1 MKIFWQQVCKKRT
14 MAIIVQHSI
23 WWDNNAS
30 EYIEQWWQTDIN
42 KCSLRTSLSY
52 QRKFRIIHRMHTN
65 IYTSVIKKQNKLQ
78 IMGKMSCVGVGKGG
92 VSRSQFYIHTDSI
105 QGTCVYMA
113 LSSLNKTI
121 SYFLIDKHLD
131 NANERNLS
139 KTHFHILL
147 GNNFLMN

>member
-1 MKIFWQQVCKKRT
+1 MVTNRHQQVFST
-14 MAIIVQHSI
+14 YIAII
-23 WWDNNAS
+23 S
-30 EYIEQWWQTDIN
+30 EKIQNHTQNVYQYIY
-42 KCSLRTSLSY
+42 KCHQNTKQIADHGENELCGGGEGRCVKVTVL
-52 QRKFRIIHRMHTN
+52 HT
-65 IYTSVIKKQNKLQ
+65 YRQ
-78 IMGKMSCVGVGKGG
+78 
-92 VSRSQFYIHTDSI
+92 Y
-105 QGTCVYMA
+105 TCVYMA

>member
-1 MKIFWQQVCKKRT
+1 MVTNRHQQVFST
-14 MAIIVQHSI
+14 YIAII
-23 WWDNNAS
+23 S
-30 EYIEQWWQTDIN
+30 EKIQNHTQNVYQYIY
-42 KCSLRTSLSY
+42 KCHQKT
-52 QRKFRIIHRMHTN
+52 
-65 IYTSVIKKQNKLQ
+65 KQIADHGENELC
-78 IMGKMSCVGVGKGG
+78 GGGEG

-131 NANERNLS
+131 NANKRNLS